1 MALLVLGLVLWIFPH
16 LFKRLAPG
24 ARARLAARIGERAT
38 MALFGLVI
46 TVATLLIII
55 GFRAAPYVAV
65 YTPRG
70 WAVHV
75 NNLLMLVALFLF
87 GASHAPSRVRRYV
100 RNPMLTAVVIW
111 AIAHLLVNGDLAG
124 VVLFGTMGVW
134 ALANM
139 ALIDASE
146 RRPPAGPVPAMAELR
161 LALLSIVA
169 FAAITGLHVWLG
181 RWPFPG

>member
-1 MALLVLGLVLWIFPH
+1 MALLVLGLVLWIAAH

-24 ARARLAARIGERAT
+24 ARARLAARIGEGPAKGV
-38 MALFGLVI
+38 FGLVI
-46 TVATLLIII
+46 GVATLLIIL
-55 GFRAAPYVAV
+55 GFRAAPYVAL
-65 YTPRG
+65 YTPPG

-75 NNLLMLVALFLF
+75 NNLLMLVAVFLL
-87 GASHAPSRVRRYV
+87 GASHAPSRVKRYI
-100 RNPMLTAVVIW
+100 RNPMLTGVVLW

-124 VVLFGTMGVW
+124 VVLFAAMGVW

-146 RRPPAGPVPAMAELR
+146 ARAPAGPVPAMADLR
-161 LALLSIVA
+161 LALISIVV
-169 FAAITGLHVWLG
+169 FAAIAGIHVWLG